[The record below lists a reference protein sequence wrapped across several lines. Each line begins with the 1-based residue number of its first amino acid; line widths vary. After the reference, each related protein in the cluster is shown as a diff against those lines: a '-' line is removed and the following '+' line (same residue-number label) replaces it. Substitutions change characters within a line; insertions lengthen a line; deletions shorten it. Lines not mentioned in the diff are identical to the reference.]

1 MASEDDSKIGEM
13 KTRVTTDFTNKDDG
27 RELRLTSSKEKEEN
41 K

>member
-13 KTRVTTDFTNKDDG
+13 KTRIATDFTKGDE